1 MYFIASLL
9 LGDGR
14 PLRQMDGA
22 EIDNSDEED
31 PLAVLRAGRT
41 ERNRP
46 IAAGVVALQSS
57 GGAGHELSRRHVSPS
72 EDLLRV
78 SGRPEGGNED
88 PRVRFETLFRQNADA
103 VLGYATRR
111 SDPDAAQEVVAETF
125 AVAWRR
131 LDAVPDPPLAWLLG
145 VARKVLA
152 NQRRSRARAESLT
165 LRIVSGSVA
174 SADDPAEVVDARV
187 SVQAA
192 IDRLLPAEREV
203 LELLAWEGLSPAQAA
218 EALGCSRAA
227 IAVRLH
233 RARRRLL
240 RLLGAPLDTQ
250 RSSAGSTESG
260 RTSRD
265 QVTPAT
271 TMKEANDAG

>member
-1 MYFIASLL
+1 LRA
-9 LGDGR
+9 DGT
-14 PLRQMDGA
+14 P
-22 EIDNSDEED
+22 EED
-31 PLAVLRAGRT
+31 P
-41 ERNRP
+41 
-46 IAAGVVALQSS
+46 
-57 GGAGHELSRRHVSPS
+57 RR
-72 EDLLRV
+72 
-78 SGRPEGGNED
+78 
-88 PRVRFETLFRQNADA
+88 RFEALFRQNADT
-103 VLGYATRR
+103 VLSYATRR
-111 SDPDAAQEVVAETF
+111 SDPDTAQEVVAETF

-131 LDAVPDPPLAWLLG
+131 LDVVPDPAIGWLLG

-174 SADDPAEVVDARV
+174 SADDPAEVVDARL

-227 IAVRLH
+227 IAVRMH

-250 RSSAGSTESG
+250 RYSARLPGSGPSPN
-260 RTSRD
+260 D
-265 QVTPAT
+265 QVPSAT
-271 TMKEANDAG
+271 TMKEARDAG